1 MVYHIRIQLGK
12 ILRTRLN
19 RNNGAVKPSGGREH
33 RKAVADSLADSCQ
46 PLQ

>member
-12 ILRTRLN
+12 ILRKRLN
-19 RNNGAVKPSGGREH
+19 RNNSAVKLSGGREH
-33 RKAVADSLADSCQ
+33 RKAVSDSLADSCQ